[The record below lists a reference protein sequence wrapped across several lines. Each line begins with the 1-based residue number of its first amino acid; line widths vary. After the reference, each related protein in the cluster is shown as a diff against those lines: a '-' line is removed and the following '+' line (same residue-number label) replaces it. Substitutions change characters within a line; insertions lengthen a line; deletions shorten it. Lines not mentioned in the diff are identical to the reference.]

1 MTAGPSVTVI
11 LPAHNAARFV
21 ARAVGSVLAQTHG
34 TFELI
39 VVDDG
44 SSDDTAARV
53 RAFAD
58 ERVRLVSLA
67 ANVGVSAARNLA
79 LREARASIVAFMDAD
94 DECAPDRLATQL
106 SFLRG
111 HPDVD
116 VVGSAILAIDEA
128 GRPLGYRTY
137 PCGHDAI
144 VRRLPLA
151 SPVAMPT
158 VVARREALV
167 DAGGFDSRWDPV
179 EDYDLWTST
188 ILFSLAANLKIYPA
202 MLLLLVIWRFRLRSV
217 LPIVAVDVL
226 LALIA
231 GPGNLVGFFRNSSS
245 MIENGASWVGNESAK
260 SFSWWIDQ
268 VDPWYLPHVPTAVL
282 LTVPAVVFVVT
293 AVLLWRRSCCFLPSC
308 WGPRVPGR
316 QSLGGCCWR
325 SLWRCSSSAGRRDS

>member
-34 TFELI
+34 AFELI

-67 ANVGVSAARNLA
+67 ANVGVSAARNVA

-94 DECAPDRLATQL
+94 DECVPERLATQL
-106 SFLRG
+106 EFLEM
-111 HPDVD
+111 HPEVD
-116 VVGSAILAIDEA
+116 VVGSAILAVDVA
-128 GRPLGYRTY
+128 GRPLGYRAY

-151 SPVAMPT
+151 SPLAMPT

-167 DAGGFDSRWDPV
+167 DAGGFDSRLDPV
-179 EDYDLWTST
+179 EDYDLWNR
-188 ILFSLAANLKIYPA
+188 LALRGCRFANCPQALVRYRLHAGTTKSRALRRQLRLTRAVRARYWA
-202 MLLLLVIWRFRLRSV
+202 GHMGMAARARHAAEAALLLAPPKLVWRAF
-217 LPIVAVDVL
+217 VAT
-226 LALIA
+226 AYRA
-231 GPGNLVGFFRNSSS
+231 G
-245 MIENGASWVGNESAK
+245 K
-260 SFSWWIDQ
+260 
-268 VDPWYLPHVPTAVL
+268 
-282 LTVPAVVFVVT
+282 
-293 AVLLWRRSCCFLPSC
+293 
-308 WGPRVPGR
+308 
-316 QSLGGCCWR
+316 
-325 SLWRCSSSAGRRDS
+325 